1 MPSVF
6 YNKIIKKET
15 LAQLFSSEFSEISKN
30 ILFYRTL
37 LERVRLLHLIR
48 KRTRVYYGTGQEILF
63 FGQFCIPTK
72 WIILFLSKWRNSFKK

>member
-6 YNKIIKKET
+6 YNKITKKET
-15 LAQLFSSEFSEISKN
+15 LAQVFSSEFSEISKK

-48 KRTRVYYGTGQEILF
+48 KRTRVYHGTRNTIFWTILH
-63 FGQFCIPTK
+63 TY
-72 WIILFLSKWRNSFKK
+72 